1 MADNLGSKYIPAI
14 LSTDKGFA
22 YAEDTAF
29 TFNDGWLDQGVTT
42 TSSPTF
48 TTVMLTN
55 LTDTYI
61 PYHVS
66 DTIGLANSIMTTGAT
81 GVTIGTAATGVD
93 YNLTFHGESNTGILT
108 WQEDE
113 DRFQYSD
120 DIFMYDARKISF
132 RDAYA
137 FIYSSD
143 AWTLALVGSTAI
155 TLNTPTI
162 HLGRNVDEDTTL
174 NFLGATN
181 DGSFAWMEDEDYF
194 LFSDSLLMGVTAR
207 TYFRDVDI
215 YVNSNDD
222 GHLDLTA
229 DTQIDLNA
237 ATLATDKIIF
247 TQTDGNEY
255 IDSLNDGY
263 MDYGATT
270 AHRLHGPRVTVYG
283 DLYIGSNEAVDY
295 ALVFDGESHDGQLTW
310 MEDEDYLQFEDD
322 MRLVGG
328 ENIILDTATGTKIGT
343 ATNQLLGFYN
353 AVPVDQPAAVA
364 DATGAGDVVAQL
376 NALLARLRE
385 LGLIAT

>member
-1 MADNLGSKYIPAI
+1 MADNLGSKYIPAM

-22 YAEDTAF
+22 YAEDRAF
-29 TFNDGWLDQGVTT
+29 TFNDGWLDQDVTI

-48 TTVMLTN
+48 ATVMLTN

-66 DTIGLANSIMTTGAT
+66 DAIGLVDSILTTGAT
-81 GVTIGTAATGVD
+81 GVTVGTGAADVD
-93 YNLTFHGESNTGILT
+93 YTLAFNGETNAGLIT

-113 DRFQYSD
+113 DRFQISD
-120 DIFMYDARKISF
+120 DVFMYDAHKINF

-143 AWTLALVGSTAI
+143 AWTLALAGATAI
-155 TLNTPTI
+155 TLNTPTLY
-162 HLGRNVDEDTTL
+162 LGRNIDEDTTL

-181 DGSFAWMEDEDYF
+181 DGSFAWMEDENYF
-194 LFSDSLLMGVTAR
+194 QFSNDVLMSTTMRVN
-207 TYFRDVDI
+207 FRDASV
-215 YVNSNDD
+215 YVSSIDD
-222 GHLDLTA
+222 GHLDLNA
-229 DTQIDLNA
+229 DTQIDLNVV
-237 ATLATDKIIF
+237 TLATDKVIF

-295 ALVFDGESHDGQLTW
+295 ALVFDGETNDGQLTW
-310 MEDEDYLQFEDD
+310 MEDEDYFQFEDD
-322 MRLVGG
+322 VRLVGG

-353 AVPVDQPAAVA
+353 AVPVDQPVAVA